1 MGWKV
6 LLSFLSEFSGNNIL
20 NENRSPALLAQK
32 LHLIVGG
39 LLAFIILWLDLALP
53 LGIAAGV
60 PYLFLVLLAWWA
72 PNKKF
77 FYYAAVT
84 GTILTLVGL
93 AFSPA
98 GGETWKVL
106 SNRFLALIVIW
117 GSAIMGVIYKTQ
129 AEALEATNEKLIE
142 ENRQRKQVEENLK
155 LSESQL
161 RELCVHLETV
171 REEERFRVARE
182 IHDELGQVLTTLKL
196 EVALLK
202 DGLPKNSKVAQDIIP
217 NILNH
222 TDSTIQTVKRISGEL
237 RPSALDNLGLVN
249 AVEWEI
255 EQFEKRTKI
264 QCDLNL
270 DFDDTNLELEKAVTL
285 FRIFQEALTNV
296 VRHAG
301 ASQLN
306 LSLTE
311 EEECV
316 VLTIADNGRG
326 ISENQIAAKDAFGL
340 MGMRERAYAWGG
352 KIFIRRASGKG
363 TEIVVSI
370 PLALTPSPEKSI
382 TERISNRIKGVE
394 LE

>member
-6 LLSFLSEFSGNNIL
+6 PLSFLSEFSESATLSG
-20 NENRSPALLAQK
+20 NRSPIVSTQK
-32 LHLIVGG
+32 RHLVIGG

-84 GTILTLVGL
+84 GTVLTLIGL

-129 AEALEATNEKLIE
+129 AEDLEQANTKLIE
-142 ENRQRKQVEENLK
+142 ENRQRKQVEEDLK
-155 LSESQL
+155 HSESQL

-196 EVALLK
+196 EVALLR
-202 DGLPKNSKVAQDIIP
+202 DSLPKNSKVVQDIMP
-217 NILNH
+217 SILNH

-249 AVEWEI
+249 AVEFEI

-270 DFDDTNLELEKAVTL
+270 DFEDSDLPLEKAVTL
-285 FRIFQEALTNV
+285 FRIFQEALTNI
-296 VRHAG
+296 VRHAE
-301 ASQLN
+301 ASQLS

-311 EEECV
+311 EEGCV
-316 VLTIADNGRG
+316 VLAIVDNGKG
-326 ISENQIAAKDAFGL
+326 IPERRITAKDAFGL
-340 MGMRERAYAWGG
+340 MGMRERAYGWGG
-352 KIFIRRASGKG
+352 KIFIRRAPGKG
-363 TEIVVSI
+363 TEVVVRL
-370 PLALTPSPEKSI
+370 PLALDPSLDKSI
-382 TERISNRIKGVE
+382 TERILNRNRGVE